1 MNREKKASKWV
12 IGAALVGLTL
22 TTTPAFAQKLV
33 IGCATV
39 ERYNSFEV
47 EMMLDEARTTVGQR
61 EANSLYGK
69 YVGLKDACAS
79 NQRASRIVNISV
91 AMSHLLS
98 KYGVNASAYASAH
111 N

>member
-1 MNREKKASKWV
+1 MNKETKTRKLM
-12 IGAALVGLTL
+12 IGAAIVGLTIA
-22 TTTPAFAQKLV
+22 TTPAFAQKLV
-33 IGCATV
+33 IGCPTV

-61 EANSLYGK
+61 EANILYGK

-79 NQRASRIVNISV
+79 NQRASRVVNVSV

-98 KYGVNASAYASAH
+98 KYGVNASAYSR